1 MIIDFHTHIFPPEM
15 RRKRERYIR
24 RDRTFGALY
33 ANPKAQIASADD
45 LLAQMDTDGVDV
57 SVVMGIGW
65 ADYGAAREANDYI
78 IDAVRNGQGRIVG
91 FAGVNPAWDIRPAW
105 DARTAGNATPRTASG
120 GLAAREA
127 ERCADA
133 GLRGIGELHPDTQGF
148 DLADKSVM
156 AGIMAVAQERRL
168 IVTTH
173 SSEPVGHSY
182 TGKGSV
188 APQVLMRFIGNFPD
202 ATIVCAHWGGGLP
215 FYALM
220 PEVAAALR
228 NVYFDSA
235 ASPFLY
241 TPEIYPTVCRLVGAD
256 KALFGSDYALLRPRR
271 LLGEMASSAL
281 TAADRAALQ
290 GGNAA
295 RLLGLDGGGAITPS
309 Q

>member
-1 MIIDFHTHIFPPEM
+1 MRILSSLAQADDGMIIDFHTHIFPPQM
-15 RRKRERYIR
+15 RENRARYTR
-24 RDRTFGALY
+24 QDRTFAALY
-33 ANPKAQIASADD
+33 SDPRARMASAED
-45 LLAQMDTDGVDV
+45 LIAVMDEDGVDV
-57 SVVMGIGW
+57 AVAMGIGW
-65 ADYGAAREANDYI
+65 SDYDTAREANDYI
-78 IDAVRNGQGRIVG
+78 IEATRRWRGRIVG
-91 FAGVNPAWDIRPAW
+91 FAGINPAWGDRAV
-105 DARTAGNATPRTASG
+105 
-120 GLAAREA
+120 LEA

-148 DLADKSVM
+148 DLADRRVM
-156 AGIMAVAQERRL
+156 EGLMAAAMERHI

-173 SSEPVGHSY
+173 SSEPVGHLY
-182 TGKGSV
+182 AGKGSV
-188 APQVLMRFIGNFPD
+188 TPQVLMQFIGNFPD

-241 TPEIYPTVCRLVGAD
+241 TPQVYSAVSSLVGAD

-271 LLGEMASSAL
+271 LLNEITASSL
-281 TAADRAALQ
+281 TAHECEAVQ

-295 RLLGLDGGGAITPS
+295 RLLGLH
-309 Q
+309 